1 MSINAFFLLRLMIPR
16 SASHLEALTRLNE
29 LNQPAISVTLVE
41 SSYSTPQRIGA
52 KMLVSLSGE
61 VLWGTI
67 GGGAVEKLAS
77 ERCITIGHSLQGEMV
92 KYDLNRG
99 TDELAEKTDMICGG
113 EMTLFF
119 EPVNIQPAVYV
130 FGAGHIARDLVPLL
144 VKQGFKVV
152 VIDDRANYASR
163 EFLPEAS
170 EVICG
175 NWKEEIE
182 KLPFSN
188 STYVVIITYSHD
200 ADEIV
205 LKSIIQKE
213 WHYLGMIASKRKAK
227 EIKNRLLSEGFS
239 EEKLEKVHSPIG
251 IPISSQTPFEV
262 SISIIAEIIKKQRNS
277 LKKELNTNSH

>member
-1 MSINAFFLLRLMIPR
+1 MIPR

-29 LNQPAISVTLVE
+29 LNQPAVSVTLVE

-67 GGGAVEKLAS
+67 GGGAVEKIAC
-77 ERCITIGHSLQGEMV
+77 ERCITIGQTLQGELV

-119 EPVNIQPAVYV
+119 EPINIQPTVYV
-130 FGAGHIARDLVPLL
+130 FGAGHIARELVPLSIR
-144 VKQGFKVV
+144 QGFNAVV
-152 VIDDRANYASR
+152 VDDRINYAS
-163 EFLPEAS
+163 EELFPEAT

-175 NWKEEIE
+175 DWKEEIE
-182 KLPFSN
+182 KLIFSN
-188 STYVVIITYSHD
+188 STYIVIITYSHD

-205 LKSIIQKE
+205 LKSVIQKE
-213 WHYLGMIASKRKAK
+213 WFYLGMIASKRKAK
-227 EIKNRLLSEGFS
+227 EIKDRLLSEGFS
-239 EEKLEKVHSPIG
+239 EEKLEKIHSPIG

-262 SISIIAEIIKKQRNS
+262 SISIIAEIIKEQRKV
-277 LKKELNTNSH
+277 LKKANI